1 MVKDKGK
8 KILVTGASG
17 FIGSF
22 LVEGGLE
29 RGMQVWAGVRR
40 SSSRKYL
47 QDGRIRFAEL
57 DFTDSDRLEAQLRR
71 HKEEHGG
78 WDCIVHCAGVTK
90 CLDKADFE
98 IGNYW
103 ATRHFIEVLMRLD
116 MVPSQFV
123 YLSSLSVFGPIHERD
138 YRPIV
143 ENDTPQPNTAYG
155 VSKLH
160 AEEYIRSLEGFP
172 WVIFRPTGV
181 YGPRERDYY
190 LMAQSIKRHVDISA
204 GFRRQ
209 DLTFVYVKDLVE
221 AIYRAV
227 EREVTGRA
235 YFVSDGQVY
244 RSRTFSDLIR
254 RELGNPWL
262 VRFTCPLWLLK
273 AISYVA
279 GNGAK
284 LARKTSTLNPDKYR
298 IMKQR
303 NWRCDIAPLERDLG
317 YQPRYLLEE
326 GVKETIEWYK
336 EEGWL

>member
-1 MVKDKGK
+1 MEGK

-103 ATRHFIEVLMRLD
+103 ATRHFIEVLSRLG
-116 MVPSQFV
+116 MVPRQFV
-123 YLSSLSVFGPIHERD
+123 YLSSLSVFGAIHEAD
-138 YRPIV
+138 YAPIR
-143 ENDTPQPNTAYG
+143 EEDTPCPNTAYG

-160 AEEYIRSLEGFP
+160 AEEYIRSLQARTVVLQAKDCSPRSRKTAVLQAEDCAWWCSGFP
-172 WVIFRPTGV
+172 QG
-181 YGPRERDYY
+181 G
-190 LMAQSIKRHVDISA
+190 
-204 GFRRQ
+204 
-209 DLTFVYVKDLVE
+209 
-221 AIYRAV
+221 
-227 EREVTGRA
+227 
-235 YFVSDGQVY
+235 
-244 RSRTFSDLIR
+244 
-254 RELGNPWL
+254 
-262 VRFTCPLWLLK
+262 
-273 AISYVA
+273 
-279 GNGAK
+279 
-284 LARKTSTLNPDKYR
+284 
-298 IMKQR
+298 
-303 NWRCDIAPLERDLG
+303 RDL
-317 YQPRYLLEE
+317 QLSLLLLQTLP
-326 GVKETIEWYK
+326 KLISDFCPKTK
-336 EEGWL
+336 SRL